1 MANFKCPV
9 CKKEW
14 AMSLQVARHIFG
26 TGDKAH
32 RNWVNAQEGL
42 SYADLLV
49 QQATSPGNASYE
61 AVAKA
66 VEKAQDSLK

>member
-1 MANFKCPV
+1 MAFKCPA
-9 CKKEW
+9 CKKQWEV
-14 AMSLQVARHIFG
+14 SLQVARHIFG

-32 RNWVNAQEGL
+32 RAWVESQGE

-61 AVAKA
+61 TVAKL
-66 VEKAQDSLK
+66 VEKAQDKL

>member
-26 TGDKAH
+26 TGDTKH
-32 RNWVNAQEGL
+32 KNWVNSVGL
-42 SYADLLV
+42 NYADLLV
-49 QQATSPGNASYE
+49 QQATSSGNASYE
-61 AVAKA
+61 SVAQA
-66 VEKAQDSLK
+66 VEKVQDSLK